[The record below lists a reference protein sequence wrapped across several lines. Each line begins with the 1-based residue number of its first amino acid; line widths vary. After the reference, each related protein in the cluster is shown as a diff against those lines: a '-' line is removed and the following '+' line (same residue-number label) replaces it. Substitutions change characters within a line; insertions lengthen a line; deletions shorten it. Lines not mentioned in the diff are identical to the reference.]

1 MSFLVNED
9 VCVLIPTLN
18 EAATIKQLIRDFK
31 SEGFNNILVIDG
43 HSSDK
48 TRELAESEGANVVVQ
63 GGKGKG
69 QALQEAFDIID
80 SDYILMIDGDGT
92 YLAKDSHAMLAPVL
106 KGSADHVIGNRF
118 ANYEPTA
125 FTHLNLMGNKILNK
139 IFGFAYGQ
147 WLNDILSGYRAFT
160 RNTIKSLELNKTGFE
175 VESEITIES
184 VKKDLKIVEVP
195 ITYLARHTKGSTKLN
210 PLKDGFKIG
219 ATIYKLAKL
228 HNPLFYFGIIGTI
241 FLIVGSGFGIYVVT
255 EWLDGVTHVPLAILT
270 TLLIIIG
277 FEMLVFGM
285 MSNMIVSLHRELMR
299 TIRLENKEK

>member
-1 MSFLVNED
+1 LVNED

-18 EAATIKQLIRDFK
+18 EAATIQQLIRDFK

-43 HSSDK
+43 HSSDR
-48 TRELAESEGANVVVQ
+48 TRELAKAEGAKVVVQ
-63 GGKGKG
+63 SGKGKG
-69 QALQEAFDIID
+69 QALQEAFDIIG
-80 SDYILMIDGDGT
+80 SDYILMTDGDGT

-106 KGSADHVIGNRF
+106 KGGVDHVIGNRF

-125 FTHLNLMGNKILNK
+125 FTRLNLIGNKILNK

-160 RNTIKSLELNKTGFE
+160 RNTIKSIELNKTGFE
-175 VESEITIES
+175 TESEITIES

-195 ITYLARHTKGSTKLN
+195 ITYLARHTKGATKLN

-219 ATIYKLAKL
+219 VTIYKLAKL

-241 FLIVGSGFGIYVVT
+241 FLIAGGSFGIYVVT
-255 EWLDGVTHVPLAILT
+255 EWLGGVTHVPLAILT
-270 TLLIIIG
+270 TLLLIIG

-299 TIRLENKEK
+299 TIRLEYKEK

>member
-80 SDYILMIDGDGT
+80 SDYILMTDGDGT

-241 FLIVGSGFGIYVVT
+241 FLIAGSVFGIYVVT